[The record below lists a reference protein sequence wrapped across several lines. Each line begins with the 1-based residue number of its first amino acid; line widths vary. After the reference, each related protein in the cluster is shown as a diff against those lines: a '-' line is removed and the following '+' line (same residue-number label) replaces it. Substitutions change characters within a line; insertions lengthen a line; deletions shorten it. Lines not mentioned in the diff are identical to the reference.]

1 MNPMP
6 TGLTLDSVGKR
17 TIEQQNDA
25 KEERGEERREWHV
38 RINRKINKESESVLL
53 AFATVIIIVI
63 YSRS

>member
-25 KEERGEERREWHV
+25 KEERRGEKRG
-38 RINRKINKESESVLL
+38 ESGMLEL
-53 AFATVIIIVI
+53 TGK
-63 YSRS
+63 